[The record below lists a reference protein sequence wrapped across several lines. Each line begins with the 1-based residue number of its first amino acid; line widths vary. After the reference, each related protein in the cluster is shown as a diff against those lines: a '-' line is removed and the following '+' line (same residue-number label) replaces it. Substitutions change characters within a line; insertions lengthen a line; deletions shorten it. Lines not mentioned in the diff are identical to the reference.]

1 MKSNNYVVIMA
12 GGVGTRFWPY
22 SRVTNPKQF
31 QDMMGIGKSLIQLTI
46 ERFKDICPDENI
58 FVVTNTDYAD
68 LVKTQLPQLSDEQI
82 LLEPMMRNTA
92 PCVAYASYKIQQKNP
107 NANIIVAP
115 ADQVIHKLD
124 AFTDALLTALDATA
138 KKEVLLTLGIQPSRP
153 DTGYGYIQMMD
164 ADATT
169 RVKKV
174 KTFTEKP
181 NLELAL
187 EFLDSGDYLWNAGI
201 FIFSAATIVNAFHQ
215 YMPELHGI
223 FKEIQSEFY
232 TSREAEA
239 IKRTYS
245 QCHTISIDY
254 GIMEKADN
262 VYVVPCDLG
271 WSDLGTWKSLYEQL
285 PKNKEGNVL
294 NGNIMAYE
302 TTNSII
308 KTPEEQLVV
317 VQGLDNYIVA
327 KYKNVLLICQKD
339 QEQRIKH
346 FLEEAIKQKGT
357 QFS

>member
-1 MKSNNYVVIMA
+1 
-12 GGVGTRFWPY
+12 
-22 SRVTNPKQF
+22 
-31 QDMMGIGKSLIQLTI
+31 
-46 ERFKDICPDENI
+46 
-58 FVVTNTDYAD
+58 
-68 LVKTQLPQLSDEQI
+68 
-82 LLEPMMRNTA
+82 
-92 PCVAYASYKIQQKNP
+92 

-115 ADQVIHKLD
+115 ADHIIHKLD
-124 AFTDALLTALDATA
+124 AFSEALLTALDATA
-138 KKEVLLTLGIQPSRP
+138 KGEVLLTLGIQPSRP
-153 DTGYGYIQMMD
+153 DTGYGYIQMLDLD
-164 ADATT
+164 APTS
-169 RVKKV
+169 VKKV

-187 EFLDSGDYLWNAGI
+187 EFLDSGDYVWNAGI
-201 FIFSAATIVNAFHQ
+201 FIFSVTSITKAFQ
-215 YMPELHGI
+215 RYMPELHGI
-223 FKEIQSEFY
+223 FHELQNDFY
-232 TSREAEA
+232 TEREKNA
-239 IKRTYS
+239 IKTTYS

-294 NGNIMAYE
+294 SGNIMAYE

-346 FLEEAIKQKGT
+346 FLEEAIKHKGT
-357 QFS
+357 EFS